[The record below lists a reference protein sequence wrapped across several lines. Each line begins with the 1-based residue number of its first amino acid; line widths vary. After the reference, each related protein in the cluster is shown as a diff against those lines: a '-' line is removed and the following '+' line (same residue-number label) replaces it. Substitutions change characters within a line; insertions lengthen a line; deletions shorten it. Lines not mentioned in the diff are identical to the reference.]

1 MFSETVIT
9 ALIASGTGLG
19 VALLNA
25 FPQMRA
31 SKKLTTIGKKV
42 DNLEKYIKNDKDETE
57 IRKKMEDIQA
67 YYINQMTDEE
77 LRSVAI
83 MKSDSFIT
91 LIVDFGMGLDLD
103 NINDYKKFQDH
114 LFSGS
119 KYCRIRMAQILG
131 EELTFKYY
139 STHDYNTIRF
149 NKIIEKIFF
158 TTENSKK
165 VKLTSAAVDFM
176 QLFMT
181 EMICLKNGK
190 QKEKIMDECNQKYRR
205 KEDHT

>member
-1 MFSETVIT
+1 MFSETILT

-19 VALLNA
+19 VALFNA
-25 FPQMRA
+25 FPQMKTNR
-31 SKKLTTIGKKV
+31 KLDSI
-42 DNLEKYIKNDKDETE
+42 EKYIKNEKDETE
-57 IRKKMEDIQA
+57 IRKKMEDIQS
-67 YYINQMTDEE
+67 YYVNQMTDDA
-77 LRSVAI
+77 LRSVAV
-83 MKSDSFIT
+83 MKADSFIS
-91 LIVDFGMGLDLD
+91 LVVDFGMGLNLD

-131 EELTFKYY
+131 NDLTEKFY
-139 STHDYNTIRF
+139 SKHDYNTIRF

-165 VKLTSAAVDFM
+165 VKFTSASIDFM
-176 QLFMT
+176 QMFMT

-190 QKEKIMDECNQKYRR
+190 HKEMLLNECEQKYRR
-205 KEDHT
+205 KEDHK

>member
-1 MFSETVIT
+1 MFTESISI
-9 ALIASGTGLG
+9 ALIAAGSGLG

-25 FPQMRA
+25 FPHLKTNR
-31 SKKLTTIGKKV
+31 KLTKIVNKV
-42 DNLEKYIKNDKDETE
+42 DDLEKYIKNDRDADE
-57 IRKKMEDIQA
+57 IRKKLEDIQS
-67 YYINQMTDEE
+67 YYINQMSDEE

-83 MKSDSFIT
+83 MKSDSFIS
-91 LIVDFGMGLDLD
+91 LIVDFGMGLNLD

-131 EELTFKYY
+131 NELTDKYY
-139 STHDYNTIRF
+139 KTHDYNTIRF
-149 NKIIEKIFF
+149 NKIIEKLFF

-165 VKLTSAAVDFM
+165 VKFTSASIDFM

-181 EMICLKNGK
+181 EMICLKMENIK
-190 QKEKIMDECNQKYRR
+190 KK
-205 KEDHT
+205 